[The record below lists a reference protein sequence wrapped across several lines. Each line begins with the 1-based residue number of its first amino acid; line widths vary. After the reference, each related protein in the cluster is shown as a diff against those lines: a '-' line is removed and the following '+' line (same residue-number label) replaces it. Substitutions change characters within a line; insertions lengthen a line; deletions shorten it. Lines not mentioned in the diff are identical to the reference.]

1 MHLQKYY
8 FLFEKENKLE
18 ESKKEKNSFNEIKKG
33 VDSLKKNSFENTN
46 ISLDLYKDPKDN
58 IYKGFSSFKIEG
70 EYTLNSKELKDVK
83 VNVKYEKGVVVV
95 EGLENRKELMF
106 NSLLKKSDE
115 KIVTKKEELQEKI
128 EALKN
133 PMKKEEDKKI
143 DNTYKKSDVIA
154 EKLSSISK
162 EEDKKIVLDKVSL
175 TQKESKSIENI
186 VSNEIKIE
194 KKVSNSSKEFT
205 QEKEMTRPQMS
216 QKL

>member
-1 MHLQKYY
+1 
-8 FLFEKENKLE
+8 
-18 ESKKEKNSFNEIKKG
+18 
-33 VDSLKKNSFENTN
+33 
-46 ISLDLYKDPKDN
+46 
-58 IYKGFSSFKIEG
+58 
-70 EYTLNSKELKDVK
+70 
-83 VNVKYEKGVVVV
+83 
-95 EGLENRKELMF
+95 
-106 NSLLKKSDE
+106 
-115 KIVTKKEELQEKI
+115 
-128 EALKN
+128 
-133 PMKKEEDKKI
+133 MKKEEDKKI

-194 KKVSNSSKEFT
+194 KKVSNSSKEFA